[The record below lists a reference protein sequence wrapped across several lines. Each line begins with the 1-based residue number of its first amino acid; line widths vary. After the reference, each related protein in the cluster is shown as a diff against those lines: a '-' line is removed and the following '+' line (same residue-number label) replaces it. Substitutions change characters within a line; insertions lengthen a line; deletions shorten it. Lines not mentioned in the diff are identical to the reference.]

1 MQAGGPFEVTWSKKG
16 ELLFREVVHGQT
28 LDAAQVGAWLDLPRI
43 AKMTGGDAD
52 TIELHDTATGQTIM
66 EDVPQAGPE
75 SPLSIAF
82 FLLSVL
88 ALVIS
93 LGWLMLYGSHE
104 TTSALAWVL
113 VEVLLSAAGALF
125 ASYFGIKEAEKR
137 ARRRWPDATHITE
150 TQSHRTPGRPHLH
163 RVVIGRL
170 NVWRNLLWVLPMT
183 AAGLGLFWFCLDT
196 RLERGGF
203 VIGDVLGMLS
213 ALSILV
219 VPLHRLWL
227 IAFQGAAAIW
237 IEGGELV
244 YLHRRFK
251 RAPLWDI
258 HQAAI
263 GLYRDGE
270 NGMPTKHIIISGD
283 NGRMGIA
290 LFSLTGAEDATREI
304 KRLLR
309 MPQLRYEETPH
320 WLLHDAEF

>member
-1 MQAGGPFEVTWSKKG
+1 MQAGGPFDITWSQDG
-16 ELLFREVVHGQT
+16 QLLFRETIHDQPS
-28 LDAAQVGAWLDLPRI
+28 DAALVGAWLDLPRI
-43 AKMTGGDAD
+43 ARMTGGDVDA
-52 TIELHDTATGQTIM
+52 IELHDTARGLTVV
-66 EDVPQAGPE
+66 EDVRQAGPE
-75 SPLSIAF
+75 SPLAIAF

-93 LGWLMLYGSHE
+93 VGWLMLYGSHE
-104 TTSALAWVL
+104 TNRAMAWTL
-113 VEVLLSAAGALF
+113 VEVLISAASALF
-125 ASYFGIKEAEKR
+125 ASYFGINAAEKR
-137 ARRRWPDATHITE
+137 ARKRWPDATHITD
-150 TQSHRTPGRPHLH
+150 TQSHRTPGRPRLR
-163 RVVIGRL
+163 RVVVGRL
-170 NVWRNLLWVLPMT
+170 SVWRNLLWVLPMT
-183 AAGLGLFWFCLDT
+183 AIGLAVFNYALDA
-196 RLERGGF
+196 RLERGVF
-203 VIGDVLGMLS
+203 LIGDVLGMLA

-219 VPLHRLWL
+219 LPLHRLWL
-227 IAFQGAAAIW
+227 ILWRGAAAIW

-283 NGRMGIA
+283 NGRIGIP
-290 LFSLTGAEDATREI
+290 LFSLSKAEDATREI